1 MDSGDLLLAGNMPAD
16 FRLEAS
22 SPTHYYTLNSPA
34 RAGDDSSWNMSDWH
48 WDSHAFVAVPKLEQ
62 QSLSGCC
69 KRRKTADASA
79 IEVTARPCGGCK
91 AIQHGPLK
99 FLGDNAGSNSCS
111 GSDGK
116 HAFVVSSVDSC
127 SLTQLT
133 RPWQDS
139 LHRPCPTVHASKSLQ
154 VPQGTPSATI
164 SKAGRT
170 QASTTAHTGESSC
183 QADGCSCDLTKQ
195 SVWHQKSKICDKHMS
210 GVFQKQGK
218 AQQFCQQCGRS
229 HNPDAFAEG
238 RRSCRTQL
246 AKHAARSA
254 HSTPMVYAS

>member
-22 SPTHYYTLNSPA
+22 SPTHYHTLNPPA
-34 RAGDDSSWNMSDWH
+34 RAGDDSSWHMSDWH

-139 LHRPCPTVHASKSLQ
+139 LHRPCPTVHAVNLCRCHKVLLQ
-154 VPQGTPSATI
+154 QQPAKLAEHRPQRQPTPLE
-164 SKAGRT
+164 R
-170 QASTTAHTGESSC
+170 AHAR
-183 QADGCSCDLTKQ
+183 Q
-195 SVWHQKSKICDKHMS
+195 M
-210 GVFQKQGK
+210 
-218 AQQFCQQCGRS
+218 
-229 HNPDAFAEG
+229 DAPV
-238 RRSCRTQL
+238 T
-246 AKHAARSA
+246 
-254 HSTPMVYAS
+254 